1 MRRSAVISMFVVILV
16 FALAIYGLASNGTM
30 SKPDSMSQRV
40 DQMQQKNEHVT
51 DQSTAAPEGAGPAMM
66 CMGCGIAVD
75 DSAIYILRG
84 DQLVKLNKNTM
95 EVISTVT
102 LPAMRG
108 GAAMVMPSQPIS
120 PAASGSGPG
129 NQICLPAPGIPSG
142 AGPSQ
147 SAQSLA
153 DRISTMPVAE
163 SELAYLN
170 AIIENKNA
178 QFAWSKLAAENASRA
193 NLRRFAN
200 RILDESPSITSR
212 LSRRLRDWYQVRAA
226 MSLTPEDTQI
236 LNTLQT
242 LQGRDFDIAY
252 MQAMLSQMQGSMVLS
267 RSIASRSTR
276 EELIQIAN
284 NIADS
289 DAQKIQQLRTWLSEW
304 YQIRPS

>member
-1 MRRSAVISMFVVILV
+1 MQRSVVVPVFVAILI
-16 FALAIYGLASNGTM
+16 FTSAIYGLAGNGAMPKSN
-30 SKPDSMSQRV
+30 SMPQSGN
-40 DQMQQKNEHVT
+40 QMQQSEQVT
-51 DQSTAAPEGAGPAMM
+51 NQSTAAPEGAGPAMM

-95 EVISTVT
+95 EVVSTVT

-108 GAAMVMPSQPIS
+108 GMAMVMPSQPVS

-147 SAQSLA
+147 SVQSLA

-170 AIIENKNA
+170 AIIESKNA
-178 QFAWSKLAAENASRA
+178 QFAWSKLAADNASRA
-193 NLRRFAN
+193 DLRRFAN

-226 MSLTPEDTQI
+226 TSLTPEDTQI

-252 MQAMLSQMQGSMVLS
+252 MQAMLSQLQGSMALS
-267 RSIASRSTR
+267 RSIASRSAR
-276 EELIQIAN
+276 EELVQTAN
-284 NIADS
+284 SIADN
-289 DAQKIQQLRTWLSEW
+289 DARKIQQLRTWLSEW